1 MPVFNGIFSVQ
12 NFTLFNKNISSVL
25 LKLQVVINVFIII
38 QFLCSGMKEN
48 IPGLGEELENQEME
62 EEEENDKLAL
72 LEETKAGFQ
81 LNKLLCTLEF
91 HENCGKFEIVEL
103 TGNKNCVLCLFLFD
117 FQAIRKTK
125 AT

>member
-1 MPVFNGIFSVQ
+1 
-12 NFTLFNKNISSVL
+12 
-25 LKLQVVINVFIII
+25 
-38 QFLCSGMKEN
+38 MKEN

-91 HENCGKFEIVEL
+91 HENYGKFEIVEL